1 MLVPVS
7 EQTIDEV
14 LARARARLAAAPF
27 GPSTREA
34 ALLLGHV
41 LGLSEAQV
49 LARGG
54 QPAGAAAR
62 RRFLGL
68 LERRLG
74 GEPVAYLLGEREFYG
89 RSFAVDRRVLVPRPE
104 TEHLVE
110 AALAARLPPAPR
122 ILDLGTGSG
131 CLAVTLALELPAA
144 RVVATDLSP
153 GALAVAAANVR
164 RWQVKGRVALAAADV
179 FAGLDLAAFDLVV
192 SNPPYVDRR
201 DASSLSPEVVDFE
214 PPLALFAGERGEAV
228 LAEIFAGAAALSP
241 GALVLVEI
249 GHGQLPALERRLRAA
264 PAGAPPSPLRAPPL
278 PLRAPPLQLLDVWN
292 DYSQIPRVLKLV
304 RVP

>member
-1 MLVPVS
+1 MLRRVPR
-7 EQTIDEV
+7 QTIDEV

-49 LARGG
+49 LARGD
-54 QPAGAAAR
+54 QPAGATAR
-62 RRFLGL
+62 RLFLAL

-110 AALAARLPPAPR
+110 AALGARLPRSPR

-144 RVVATDLSP
+144 RLVATDLSL

-164 RWQVKGRVALAAADV
+164 RWQVEERVALAAADL

-192 SNPPYVDRR
+192 SNPPYIDRG
-201 DASSLSPEVVDFE
+201 DAPSLSPEVVDFE
-214 PPLALFAGERGEAV
+214 PPLALFAAERGEAV
-228 LAEIFAGAAALSP
+228 LGEIFAGATALSP
-241 GALVLVEI
+241 GAQVLVEI
-249 GHGQLPALERRLRAA
+249 GHGQLPALERRL
-264 PAGAPPSPLRAPPL
+264 PAS
-278 PLRAPPLQLLDVWN
+278 PLQLRGVWN
-292 DYSQIPRVLKLV
+292 DYSRIPRVLKLV

>member
-1 MLVPVS
+1 MLAPVS
-7 EQTIDEV
+7 GQTIDEV

-27 GPSTREA
+27 DPSTREA

-54 QPAGAAAR
+54 QPAGETAR
-62 RRFLGL
+62 RLFLGL

-110 AALAARLPPAPR
+110 AALAARLPAAPR

-164 RWQVKGRVALAAADV
+164 RWQVEERVALAAADL

-228 LAEIFAGAAALSP
+228 LAEIFAGAAALCP

-249 GHGQLPALERRLRAA
+249 GHGQLPALERRLRGA
-264 PAGAPPSPLRAPPL
+264 PAEHPPSPLS
-278 PLRAPPLQLLDVWN
+278 APPLQLLDVWN
-292 DYSQIPRVLKLV
+292 DYSQIPRVMKLV
-304 RVP
+304 RMP